1 MSNLI
6 SFRHTFTHLREHARP
21 ILVLLILLAAILL
34 TRLPS
39 YLLFHILAELTS
51 IVIGVCVF
59 TIAWNSTSLLE
70 SGFLLVLGIGSLYVS
85 GIDVLHAL
93 AFKGMGISP
102 GEEANLPTQLWLVA
116 RYLQALAFLT
126 ASLFLHHRIR
136 RELPF
141 IVFGVLTAAMLASIF
156 VWNIFPSAYIEGEG
170 LTPFKVG
177 SEYAI
182 IAVLLAAMALF
193 WRGRTAL
200 ALSVF
205 YGIVGS
211 LAASIAAELAF
222 TLYFGVTDT
231 ANLLGHL
238 FKITAFYL
246 LYRALVEVAFT
257 RPYDLL
263 LRQLKQSEQTE
274 RAGRNFAEVELHAC
288 EESYLR
294 LMNNALVGVYQTSLD
309 GIMLFA
315 NSEFAHLLSFSSAE
329 EMIGGN
335 VAERYRD
342 LQDRARLVEILKREQ
357 YVREFE
363 TDLWTRNGQSR
374 HVLMSASLKDRT
386 ISGMVLDITERKRA
400 EEKIKIQVEQLAALR
415 AIDIAIISSA
425 DLYLTLK
432 IVLEQVIQH
441 LHVDAASV
449 LLLNPHQYTL
459 EYAEGIG
466 FRKEIPALP
475 PLWLGEG
482 FAGRAA
488 LERRIVSAVNI
499 AESEIE
505 FRQKQ
510 LIEGEDFVSVYT
522 VPLIIKGQV
531 RGVLD
536 IFNRSELH
544 PDQAWLDFL
553 ETLAKQTAIA
563 IDNATLSEGLQKSNM
578 DLIRQADRRRVGG
591 NAQAYTICV

>member
-6 SFRHTFTHLREHARP
+6 PFRHTFTHLREHARP
-21 ILVLLILLAAILL
+21 VLVLLILLVAILL
-34 TRLPS
+34 TRLHS

-93 AFKGMGISP
+93 AFKGMGIFP
-102 GEEANLPTQLWLVA
+102 GDEANLPTQLWLGA

-182 IAVLLAAMALF
+182 
-193 WRGRTAL
+193 
-200 ALSVF
+200 
-205 YGIVGS
+205 
-211 LAASIAAELAF
+211 IAAELAF

-315 NSEFAHLLSFSSAE
+315 NSEFAHLLSFGSAE

-374 HVLMSASLKDRT
+374 HVLMSASLKDGT

-475 PLWLGEG
+475 PLRLGEG

-578 DLIRQADRRRVGG
+578 DLIRQADRRRVVG

>member
-93 AFKGMGISP
+93 AFKGMGIFP

-182 IAVLLAAMALF
+182 IAVLLAA
-193 WRGRTAL
+193 
-200 ALSVF
+200 
-205 YGIVGS
+205 
-211 LAASIAAELAF
+211 SIAAELAF

-274 RAGRNFAEVELHAC
+274 RAGRNLAEVELHAC

-475 PLWLGEG
+475 PLRLGEG

>member
-93 AFKGMGISP
+93 AFKGMGIFP

-182 IAVLLAAMALF
+182 IAVL
-193 WRGRTAL
+193 
-200 ALSVF
+200 
-205 YGIVGS
+205 

-475 PLWLGEG
+475 PLRLGEG

>member
-93 AFKGMGISP
+93 AFKGMGIFP

-182 IAVLLAAMALF
+182 IAVL
-193 WRGRTAL
+193 
-200 ALSVF
+200 
-205 YGIVGS
+205 

-475 PLWLGEG
+475 PLRLGEG

-553 ETLAKQTAIA
+553 ETLAKQTAI
-563 IDNATLSEGLQKSNM
+563 DNATLSEGLQKSNM
-578 DLIRQADRRRVGG
+578 DLIRQADRRRVVG

>member
-93 AFKGMGISP
+93 AFKGMGIFP

-182 IAVLLAAMALF
+182 IAVL
-193 WRGRTAL
+193 
-200 ALSVF
+200 
-205 YGIVGS
+205 

-475 PLWLGEG
+475 PLRLGEG

-578 DLIRQADRRRVGG
+578 DLIRQADRRRVVG

>member
-182 IAVLLAAMALF
+182 IAVL
-193 WRGRTAL
+193 
-200 ALSVF
+200 
-205 YGIVGS
+205 

-475 PLWLGEG
+475 PLRLGEG

-578 DLIRQADRRRVGG
+578 DLIRQADRRRVVG

>member
-182 IAVLLAAMALF
+182 IAVL
-193 WRGRTAL
+193 
-200 ALSVF
+200 
-205 YGIVGS
+205 

-475 PLWLGEG
+475 PLRLGEG

>member
-182 IAVLLAAMALF
+182 
-193 WRGRTAL
+193 
-200 ALSVF
+200 
-205 YGIVGS
+205 
-211 LAASIAAELAF
+211 IAAELAF

-475 PLWLGEG
+475 PLRLGEG

>member
-182 IAVLLAAMALF
+182 IAVL
-193 WRGRTAL
+193 
-200 ALSVF
+200 
-205 YGIVGS
+205 

-475 PLWLGEG
+475 PLRLGEG

-553 ETLAKQTAIA
+553 ETLAKQTAI
-563 IDNATLSEGLQKSNM
+563 DNATLSEGLQKSNM
-578 DLIRQADRRRVGG
+578 DLIRQADRRRVVG